1 MAAPCGEP
9 LSGSIGIDCVG
20 SKYQN
25 GSTNERKRGD
35 MSSNPPK
42 QFSYGGQ
49 AVIEGVMMRGVHK
62 AAIAARD
69 PNGEIHIKEIDLNPT
84 LYRGRIS
91 RTPFIRGLIGLW
103 DALGL
108 GTRALLW
115 SADVALIEG
124 SYYRI
129 QHNGSVAWIQH
140 DPTAMKAQGNLE
152 DVPTLKADLRAGLEG
167 NATIELHLNGDQ
179 TIQIVAEPNMD
190 AKVIEKVR
198 GGSYTVTGFKP
209 SEKQEDIFT
218 GAAAT
223 LMVIVSLAVGIG
235 LFFILPTMVSSGA
248 NSLFNLNSTTATNL
262 VEEAVKLT
270 LFLGY
275 LTLIGQM
282 NDVKR
287 LFRYHGAEHKT
298 INAYEAG
305 AELTPK
311 VVQEY
316 PIEHPRCGTAFLLN
330 VIIISIIVN
339 NLIGRFDNN
348 LFILVPVRI
357 LTIPVVAGIAYEW
370 LRLTA
375 KYINNPMVRLLVKPN
390 LALQSLTTREPD
402 DDMVEVAIR
411 ALERVLVS
419 EGIAAQEVAPESAG
433 QALPAEA

>member
-1 MAAPCGEP
+1 
-9 LSGSIGIDCVG
+9 
-20 SKYQN
+20 
-25 GSTNERKRGD
+25 

-49 AVIEGVMMRGVHK
+49 AVIEGVMMRGAHK

-69 PNGEIHIKEIDLNPT
+69 PNGEIHVKEIDLNPT
-84 LYRGRIS
+84 LYRGRVS
-91 RTPFIRGLIGLW
+91 RTPFVRGLIGLW

-129 QHNGSVAWIQH
+129 HHKGSVAWIQH
-140 DPTAMKAQGNLE
+140 DPTAMKVQGNLE
-152 DVPTLKADLRAGLEG
+152 DVPKLKTDLAAGLDG
-167 NATIELHLNGDQ
+167 DASVELHLHDDQ
-179 TIQIVAEPNMD
+179 LIRIVAEPGMD
-190 AKVIEKVR
+190 AKVIEKVH
-198 GGSYTVTGFKP
+198 GGTYTVTGFKP
-209 SEKQEDIFT
+209 SEKQEDVFT

-223 LMVIVSLAVGIG
+223 LMVIVSLAVGIA
-235 LFFILPTMVSSGA
+235 LFFVLPTMVSSGA
-248 NSLFNLNSTTATNL
+248 NSALDLKSTTATNL
-262 VEEAVKLT
+262 IEEAVKLT

-275 LTLIGQM
+275 LALIGQM

-305 AELTPK
+305 AELTPQ
-311 VVQEY
+311 VVQQY

-357 LTIPVVAGIAYEW
+357 LAIPVVAGIAYEW

-375 KYINNPMVRLLVKPN
+375 KYINNPIVRLLVKPN

-402 DDMVEVAIR
+402 DGMVEVAIR

-419 EGIAAQEVAPESAG
+419 EGIPAREVSPEPTG